1 MVANMNFFKA
11 NIFTYKLF
19 YVLIMLQFNPAIHY
33 VFGWFFLSCEIQQ
46 TLLVIQETN
55 HGHRSYWFNI
65 IEQRLSKSPLFSIVY
80 YYCIRT
86 VTVEEM
92 FVRQD
97 HKESINCYM
106 MGIKI
111 TVENIGLHMR
121 FDMTAVSKSTG
132 LGIQEI

>member
-1 MVANMNFFKA
+1 MFLGGFFSRVRF
-11 NIFTYKLF
+11 NKL
-19 YVLIMLQFNPAIHY
+19 YWSHRKPIMDMG
-33 VFGWFFLSCEIQQ
+33 V
-46 TLLVIQETN
+46 
-55 HGHRSYWFNI
+55 YWFDI

-97 HKESINCYM
+97 HEESINCYM